1 MLHEI
6 IKKTIP
12 EYTCILPISKK
23 EIKFRPLLV
32 KEEKFISQINEL
44 SDLFSDRLYSL
55 CKLVDSCCD
64 NTIDSMQL
72 PIYDFQYLLIDIRKR
87 SITEE
92 TSMKIQCPYTGESVV
107 VQINFNDLLK
117 NVVVQSQTKQI
128 TIDNSTMLK
137 VGIPK
142 IKDILDTL
150 LEMTNDADIMKLVAS
165 VLLELET
172 VDKTID
178 LRTETKEEKLQ
189 MLESMNRDQY
199 KIIKEY
205 VMNGYFI
212 MNLKYQTSDGTER
225 KVKVS
230 DFANFLRFYLGTLI

>member
-117 NVVVQSQTKQI
+117 NVVVQSQTKEI
-128 TIDNSTMLK
+128 TIDNSTILK

-150 LEMTNDADIMKLVAS
+150 LEMTNDTDIMKLVAS

-178 LRTETKEEKLQ
+178 LKTETKEEKLQ

>member
-117 NVVVQSQTKQI
+117 NVVVQSQTKEI
-128 TIDNSTMLK
+128 TIDNSTILK

>member
-12 EYTCILPISKK
+12 EYTCALPISKK

-92 TSMKIQCPYTGESVV
+92 TSMRIQCPYTEESVV

-117 NVVVQSQTKQI
+117 NVVVQSQTKEI
-128 TIDNSTMLK
+128 SIDNSTILK

-178 LRTETKEEKLQ
+178 LTAETKEEKLQ

>member
-12 EYTCILPISKK
+12 EYTCSLPITKK

-44 SDLFSDRLYSL
+44 SELFSDRLYSL
-55 CKLVDSCCD
+55 CKLVDSCCND
-64 NTIDSMQL
+64 AIDSMQL
-72 PIYDFQYLLIDIRKR
+72 PLYDFQYLLIDIRKR

-92 TSMKIQCPYTGESVV
+92 TSMQIQCPYTDESVIV
-107 VQINFNDLLK
+107 KVNFNSLLK
-117 NVVVQSQTKQI
+117 NSIVQSKTKEI
-128 TIDNSTMLK
+128 LIDNSTILK

-142 IKDILDTL
+142 VKDILDSL
-150 LEMTNDADIMKLVAS
+150 VEMKSENDVMGLISS
-165 VLLELET
+165 VLIELET
-172 VDKTID
+172 QNKTID
-178 LRTETKEEKLQ
+178 LKSETQEEKIQ

-199 KIIKEY
+199 KTVKEY
-205 VMNGYFI
+205 VLNGYFV
-212 MNLKYQTSDGTER
+212 MNLKYQTLDGVER
-225 KVKVS
+225 TVKVS

>member
-230 DFANFLRFYLGTLI
+230 DFANFLRFYSDTLT

>member
-128 TIDNSTMLK
+128 TIDNSTILK

>member
-117 NVVVQSQTKQI
+117 NVVVQSQTKEI